1 MKEFLS
7 KTRHLFIEK
16 AKLYQLIIL
25 TKTGG
30 TSVHAEYISLSREQ
44 KRSAI
49 KRGGR
54 MIELKPCPHCGQMTE
69 HSMPICM
76 VCGRPISK
84 PIINQDDHEYAEP
97 IEAWN
102 KRAGG

>member
-1 MKEFLS
+1 
-7 KTRHLFIEK
+7 
-16 AKLYQLIIL
+16 
-25 TKTGG
+25 
-30 TSVHAEYISLSREQ
+30 
-44 KRSAI
+44 
-49 KRGGR
+49 

-97 IEAWN
+97 IDMAIEALE
-102 KRAGG
+102 KLIPQTVESVGGIVDLCPLCQTDVKGKYCYNCGQKLNWKTTS